1 MLRATRENRQKR
13 LLLFVYGTITLY
25 GGPSQNLRLKNSFV
39 TFPPVSSPERLLP
52 ATPRRQ
58 RLEALTPARFWL
70 FPFRSPLLGESRL
83 ISVPQGTKMFQ
94 FPWYSLRHIKCRIPG
109 HYSGR
114 VSPFGN
120 PRICACLTTP
130 RGLSQPTTSFIAFW
144 HQGIRHL
151 PLVA

>member
-1 MLRATRENRQKR
+1 VLRATRENRQKR

-25 GGPSQNLRLKNSFV
+25 GGPSQNLRLKNSLV

-94 FPWYSLRHIKCRIPG
+94 FPWYSLPRLRSGFPDITPGGFPHSEIPG
-109 HYSGR
+109 SAP
-114 VSPFGN
+114 V
-120 PRICACLTTP
+120 
-130 RGLSQPTTSFIAFW
+130 
-144 HQGIRHL
+144 
-151 PLVA
+151 